1 MKKKF
6 VMEELDCAN
15 CAMKME
21 RLIEKIPGVN
31 SVNINFMMQ
40 KITIDADDACFD
52 EILDLAQRACESVD
66 SGCRIVR

>member
-40 KITIDADDACFD
+40 KITIDADDARFD
-52 EILDLAQRACESVD
+52 EILDLAQSACESVD

>member
-6 VMEELDCAN
+6 AMEELDCAN

-31 SVNINFMMQ
+31 SVSINFMMQ
-40 KITIDADDACFD
+40 KIAIDADDAHFD
-52 EILDLAQRACESVD
+52 EILDQAQKACESVD